1 MGKKLLEGKF
11 SYVGGEGGKPPQFR
25 KRGPIVSAPA
35 PQAKAYPTGPAKQD
49 PEERKKL
56 STPIKQSEPKPTVKR
71 ARGVIPISKEER
83 DKLHKATEEWMKKHK
98 R

>member
-1 MGKKLLEGKF
+1 MGKKGVGLELPEHLK
-11 SYVGGEGGKPPQFR
+11 R
-25 KRGPIVSAPA
+25 KRLIAPA

-56 STPIKQSEPKPTVKR
+56 STPIKSTEPKPTVKR

>member
-1 MGKKLLEGKF
+1 MGKWKEIKGQPKRAIT
-11 SYVGGEGGKPPQFR
+11 KPV
-25 KRGPIVSAPA
+25 IAPA
-35 PQAKAYPTGPAKQD
+35 SQAKAYPTGPAKQD